1 MRSGI
6 RGNRCAVR
14 PSAASVSA
22 VAARSTRGCLCSRFG
37 TVSLKRRIASGNV
50 MSSVPL
56 GSTIR
61 VSKRRKQ
68 PSDSAT
74 LTPVRRY
81 PFAAIKARVFL
92 ASPRLMNARGPEIGL
107 CAFGQIFA
115 PCHLE
120 RRAARTTAPSLCSA
134 RRASSRDRSR
144 TAIAKPRTS
153 LGFPTAFVMSSKWMC
168 QQSLRCGSRR
178 RVRTGIGAFER
189 GRQGAATRIGRARY
203 WSSGPFQSVK
213 SYTAHHRCS
222 VCPHALQS
230 KRPLATTGRLIW
242 IAL

>member
-1 MRSGI
+1 
-6 RGNRCAVR
+6 
-14 PSAASVSA
+14 
-22 VAARSTRGCLCSRFG
+22 
-37 TVSLKRRIASGNV
+37 V

-68 PSDSAT
+68 PSDSAM

-107 CAFGQIFA
+107 CAFGQDIRSM
-115 PCHLE
+115 PPRTPRGSRLE
-120 RRAARTTAPSLCSA
+120 RR
-134 RRASSRDRSR
+134 RRAFAVLAGLR
-144 TAIAKPRTS
+144 AGIEAALPLPN
-153 LGFPTAFVMSSKWMC
+153 LGRVWGFRRLCYAADVMSSEWMC

-178 RVRTGIGAFER
+178 RVRTGIGAFKR

-203 WSSGPFQSVK
+203 WSNGPFQSVK